1 MVCERNAYVMRQYV
15 LTRVVRCRAVDVSLA
30 GRMDTRMRD
39 LMWFWVIRGWGII
52 YYLEGV
58 LSVL

>member
-15 LTRVVRCRAVDVSLA
+15 LTREVRCRAVDVSLA

-39 LMWFWVIRGWGII
+39 PVWFWVIKGCGVF
-52 YYLEGV
+52 YYLKGI
-58 LSVL
+58 LSV